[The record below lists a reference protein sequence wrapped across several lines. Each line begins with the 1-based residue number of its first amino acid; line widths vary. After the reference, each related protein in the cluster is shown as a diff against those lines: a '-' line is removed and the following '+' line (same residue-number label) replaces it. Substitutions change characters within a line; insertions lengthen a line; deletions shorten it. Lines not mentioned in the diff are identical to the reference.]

1 MPTSVGLHPNELL
14 IEKLNGWLLEEGVF
28 DWSVGR
34 FNNRSEALRQLEW
47 SNNGRNVAKL
57 AELEEYIFERQV
69 SRR

>member
-1 MPTSVGLHPNELL
+1 MEEA
-14 IEKLNGWLLEEGVF
+14 IEKLNGWLLDDGTF
-28 DWSVGR
+28 DWGVGK

-57 AELEEYIFERQV
+57 AELESYIFERQV